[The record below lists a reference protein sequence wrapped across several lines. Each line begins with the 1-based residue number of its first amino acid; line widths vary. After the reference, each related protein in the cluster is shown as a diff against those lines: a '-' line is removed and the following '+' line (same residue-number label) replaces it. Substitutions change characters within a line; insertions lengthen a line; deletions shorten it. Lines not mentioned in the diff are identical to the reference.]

1 MKKTIGSF
9 LFLLIIFQATA
20 QLTPLD
26 SVFTGKVVVIKD
38 ERLDILAKKQLDIN
52 TISTKVGKGY
62 RLLVLSS
69 MDREKVM
76 IVRTKLLQQF
86 PDQKLYM
93 VFQAPFIKLKFGN
106 FDEKPEAE
114 KYKDLL
120 TKMRLVNTNIY
131 IIPEA
136 VELKTDKNKG
146 KKEEQ

>member
-1 MKKTIGSF
+1 MKKTISSF

-52 TISTKVGKGY
+52 TMSTKVGKGY
-62 RLLVLSS
+62 RLLVISS

-76 IVRTKLLQQF
+76 NIRTKLLQQF

>member
-1 MKKTIGSF
+1 MKKTIASF
-9 LFLLIIFQATA
+9 LFLLIIFQSTA
-20 QLTPLD
+20 QLTPFD

-52 TISTKVGKGY
+52 TMSTKVGKGY
-62 RLLVLSS
+62 RLLVISS

-76 IVRTKLLQQF
+76 NIRTKLLQQF

>member
-1 MKKTIGSF
+1 MKKTISSF

-106 FDEKPEAE
+106 FEDKPEAE

-131 IIPEA
+131 VIPEA
-136 VELKTDKNKG
+136 VEIKPDRNKG